1 VRSGDAVSPED
12 ELPVAAVAGEMDALF
27 DQTRAQART
36 ARVGL
41 YQEVP
46 ELCDLVAP
54 TDDEDAVIRTCLMVG
69 LAPRSFC

>member
-1 VRSGDAVSPED
+1 MGDAVSSED

-54 TDDEDAVIRTCLMVG
+54 TDDEDAVIRTCPMVG
-69 LAPRSFC
+69 IAPRSFC